1 MTSELKNQ
9 LARRNFDVEDVC
21 ESNEFCW
28 DREDDIIYI
37 NIGNEPNDFGAWGE
51 FMEELSLNFP
61 FTEKAMAF
69 MHELGHHITFDTFDE
84 MEINLYRLYNIMLG
98 MQIPSKES
106 CAAYYHSDVE
116 YAASAQAVE
125 YANTYYDD
133 MIELE
138 EIFKG

>member
-21 ESNEFCW
+21 ESNEFYW
-28 DREDDIIYI
+28 DREDDII
-37 NIGNEPNDFGAWGE
+37 
-51 FMEELSLNFP
+51 
-61 FTEKAMAF
+61 
-69 MHELGHHITFDTFDE
+69 
-84 MEINLYRLYNIMLG
+84 YNIMLG

-106 CAAYYHSDVE
+106 CAAYYHSDIE

-125 YANTYYDD
+125 YANTHYDD